1 MCGGNCRRFQR
12 ERRAHELV
20 AHPGGAAREEGE
32 MSALHVLVVLGF
44 AALCVLMGIVMRM
57 GGGDE

>member
-1 MCGGNCRRFQR
+1 LGI
-12 ERRAHELV
+12 ERGLHELV
-20 AHPGGAAREEGE
+20 AHLGGAAREEGE

-57 GGGDE
+57 REP